1 MNITS
6 RAQGF
11 ELSSAIDTF
20 VRDEAQS
27 ALGRFAEDIISVD
40 VFMKDTNGPKGGA
53 DKQVLM
59 RVQLRGRQQ
68 ITLQTTREDL
78 YAAIRISVKRSK
90 RAVRRNLRKAGRFE
104 KLSLRR
110 AVVESLGR
118 EGPER

>member
-11 ELSSAIDTF
+11 ELSSAIDSF
-20 VRDEAQS
+20 VRDEVRS
-27 ALGRFAEDIISVD
+27 GLERFSEDIVSVD

-53 DKQVLM
+53 DKQVVM

-68 ITLQTTREDL
+68 ITLQTTRENL
-78 YAAIRISVKRSK
+78 YAAVRISIKRAKRS
-90 RAVRRNLRKAGRFE
+90 VRRNLRKARRFE
-104 KLSLRR
+104 KSTLRR
-110 AVVESLGR
+110 LVVDSLGR

>member
-20 VRDEAQS
+20 VRDEIRA
-27 ALGRFAEDIISVD
+27 AFGRFAEEIISVD
-40 VFMKDTNGPKGGA
+40 VFMKDTNGPKGGV
-53 DKQVLM
+53 DKQVVM

-78 YAAIRISVKRSK
+78 YAAVRISIK
-90 RAVRRNLRKAGRFE
+90 RAKRALRRSVRKARRFE

-110 AVVESLGR
+110 LVVDSLGR

>member
-20 VRDEAQS
+20 VRDEIRAT
-27 ALGRFAEDIISVD
+27 LGRFAEEIISVD
-40 VFMKDTNGPKGGA
+40 VFLKDTNGPKGGV
-53 DKQVLM
+53 DKQVVM

-68 ITLQTTREDL
+68 ITLQTTQEDL
-78 YAAIRISVKRSK
+78 YAAIRISIKRAK
-90 RAVRRNLRKAGRFE
+90 RAVRRSVRKARRFE

-110 AVVESLGR
+110 LITDSLGR